1 MLLVLAVLFPS
12 LFAASVSVPVFPS
25 ELSWVAAVEFFANN
39 QHLTGETRLFVD
51 AKNERERVDTVMNG
65 EGFGSTEILLPKQS
79 LVYAIQ
85 WSDKSM
91 TNGTCMMRKQS
102 FPYKPFQLPSD
113 VKYQGSG
120 EIKSVP
126 VDHWQAPFTACFN
139 RVHCTT
145 FSVNWYVSHEQSGP
159 KIVMQNQTVPPSPAL
174 YEQETTVSWVVAAP
188 ADHLFTIPPGI
199 KCESS
204 SQLEPSYRRI

>member
-1 MLLVLAVLFPS
+1 MLLVLAVLFPG
-12 LFAASVSVPVFPS
+12 LFAASVPVPVFPS

-102 FPYKPFQLPSD
+102 FPYKPFQLPAD
-113 VKYQGSG
+113 VKYQVFRSLQCNS
-120 EIKSVP
+120 IHILKSKSLFRVLERSNPCRWTTGKLHLRPVSTECIALRLASIGTSHTSSLVP
-126 VDHWQAPFTACFN
+126 
-139 RVHCTT
+139 R
-145 FSVNWYVSHEQSGP
+145 
-159 KIVMQNQTVPPSPAL
+159 L
-174 YEQETTVSWVVAAP
+174 
-188 ADHLFTIPPGI
+188 
-199 KCESS
+199 
-204 SQLEPSYRRI
+204 